1 MTFALWK
8 RAGLRFGL
16 WVGVCG
22 LVYQCLGLW
31 ISMVLWVGFRV
42 CGSVCGFVDRCVGES
57 VSLWICV
64 SVFGSACRFVR
75 RCVGLC
81 DRYVG

>member
-31 ISMVLWVGFRV
+31 ISMVLWVGFSV
-42 CGSVCGFVDRCVGES
+42 CGSVCGFVDRCVGFVCMDLLIGVL
-57 VSLWICV
+57 VSL
-64 SVFGSACRFVR
+64 
-75 RCVGLC
+75 
-81 DRYVG
+81 

>member
-1 MTFALWK
+1 M
-8 RAGLRFGL
+8 
-16 WVGVCG
+16 
-22 LVYQCLGLW
+22 Y
-31 ISMVLWVGFRV
+31 
-42 CGSVCGFVDRCVGES
+42 GFVDRCVGES

-64 SVFGSACRFVR
+64 SVFGSACRFVH

>member
-22 LVYQCLGLW
+22 PVDQCLGLW

-42 CGSVCGFVDRCVGES
+42 CGSVCGFVDRCVGFVCMGLLIGVL
-57 VSLWICV
+57 VSL
-64 SVFGSACRFVR
+64 
-75 RCVGLC
+75 
-81 DRYVG
+81 

>member
-42 CGSVCGFVDRCVGES
+42 CGSVCGFVDRCVGFVCMGLLIGVL
-57 VSLWICV
+57 VSL
-64 SVFGSACRFVR
+64 
-75 RCVGLC
+75 
-81 DRYVG
+81 